1 MNDVQQRL
9 ARGRGDICYFAEQVL
24 GIKLNPAHRRW
35 FRLLGLAPDGWGWL
49 FTLTAH
55 VAANQ
60 IGKTV
65 GLAIIILWSCTYKIG
80 VPIGES
86 DEELRAWLDAPYL
99 WFHLA
104 PSQNQAY
111 HVLNDIRFILKG
123 AHPAQEVGR
132 EKFGLS
138 FHLPADMVREDTVAT
153 YYQGLY
159 FANGAVCQF
168 RTTEEKAKAILGYRA
183 NGISVDEAAF
193 EAHLKAIVNEVLL
206 MRLISTN
213 GPLILVSTPDGINDF
228 FEVVEMIRTGAA
240 MVEGD
245 TLWLDEAH
253 NQGLVFST
261 IADNVGFGVTQE
273 FVDRMEETLDSDTK
287 EAQLR
292 GAFLNPA
299 EAFFVPPDRIL
310 KAFTNRLPDEMAPKA
325 GHRYVIFWDPS
336 VSSDPTACI
345 ILDITKK
352 PWVGVRMVHER
363 KPRGTDRLLIDIWQ
377 THAFFNA
384 ARDEMGRSSWAVTGF
399 DATGM
404 GGQMIR
410 QSLKGLNPVKAVN
423 FAGTSRIKRD
433 AFMNL
438 KTAILQGTLL
448 IPESWTPVKREVLNY
463 RLDDE
468 SIQQDLVFA
477 LAGAVLVAGQNSGIM
492 QAPFD
497 PSARVAQSY
506 WR

>member
-1 MNDVQQRL
+1 VSDVQQRL
-9 ARGRGDICYFAEQVL
+9 ARGRGDICYFAEEVL
-24 GIKLNPAHRRW
+24 GIKLNPGHRRW
-35 FRLLGLAPDGWGWL
+35 FKMMVTGDDDWSWTY
-49 FTLTAH
+49 TLTAH

-65 GLAIIILWSCTYKIG
+65 GLAIIILWACTYKIG
-80 VPIGES
+80 VPFGASET
-86 DEELRAWLDAPYL
+86 ELKTWLDSPYL

-111 HVLNDIRFILKG
+111 HVLNDIRFIIKG
-123 AHPAQEVGR
+123 AHPAQDVGR
-132 EKFGLS
+132 TKYGLG
-138 FHLPADMVREDTVAT
+138 FHYPTDMVREDTVAT

-193 EAHLKAIVNEVLL
+193 ENHLKAIVNEVLL

-228 FEVVEMIRTGAA
+228 YEVVEMIRQGAV
-240 MVEGD
+240 MQEGD
-245 TLWLDEAH
+245 TLWLDPPH
-253 NQGLVFST
+253 HQGLTFST

-273 FVDRMEETLDSDTK
+273 FVDRMEETLDAATK

-299 EAFFVPPDRIL
+299 EAFFVPSDRIL
-310 KAFTNRLPDEMAPKA
+310 KAFTARLPNEMMPKP

-345 ILDITKK
+345 ILDVTKK

-377 THAFFNA
+377 THTFFNA
-384 ARDEMGRSSWAVTGF
+384 ARDDIGRTSWAITGF

-410 QSLKGLNPVKAVN
+410 QSLKGLTPVKAIN
-423 FAGTSRIKRD
+423 FAGTSKIKRD

-438 KTAILQGTLL
+438 KTAILQGQLL
-448 IPESWTPVKREVLNY
+448 IPDSWTPVKREVLNY

-477 LAGAVLVAGQNSGIM
+477 LAGAVLVAGQNSGIL

-497 PSARVAQSY
+497 PSTRVAPSY

>member
-1 MNDVQQRL
+1 LSDIQQRL
-9 ARGRGDICYFAEQVL
+9 ARGRTDIKYFGEQVL
-24 GIKLNPAHRRW
+24 GIKANLGQDRW
-35 FRLLGLAPDGWGWL
+35 YDLISASPDGSWMY
-49 FTLTAH
+49 TLSAH

-65 GLAIIILWSCTYKIG
+65 GLAVIILWACTYKIG
-80 VPIGES
+80 TPFGASER
-86 DEELRAWLDAPYL
+86 ELQNWLDAPYL

-123 AHPAQEVGR
+123 SHPAQEVGR
-132 EKFGLS
+132 VRYGLKFHFPPEL
-138 FHLPADMVREDTVAT
+138 VREDRVAE

-159 FANGAVCQF
+159 FANGAQVQF

-183 NGISVDEAAF
+183 HGISVDEAAF
-193 EAHLKAIVNEVLL
+193 EKHLKAIVNEVLL

-213 GPLILVSTPDGINDF
+213 GPLILVSTPNGINDF
-228 FEVVEMIRTGAA
+228 YEIIEMMRSGASQVE
-240 MVEGD
+240 D
-245 TLWLDEAH
+245 QTLWTDPA
-253 NQGLVFST
+253 QKVGFTFST
-261 IADNVGFGVTQE
+261 IADNVDFGVSQD
-273 FVDRMEETLDSDTK
+273 FVDRMEATLDETTK

-299 EAFFVPPDRIL
+299 EAFFVPSDRIVR
-310 KAFTNRLPDEMAPKA
+310 AFTNRLPDEMAPKP

-352 PWVGVRMVHER
+352 PWVGVRMTHER

-377 THAFFNA
+377 AHTFYNSAS
-384 ARDEMGRSSWAVTGF
+384 DDIGRRSWAVTGF

-410 QSLKGLNPVKAVN
+410 QSLKGLNPVKAIN

-438 KTAILQGTLL
+438 KTAMLQGQLF
-448 IPESWTPVKREVLNY
+448 IPDSWTPLKREVLNY

-477 LAGAVLVAGQNSGIM
+477 LAGAVLVAGQNQGIM

-497 PSARVAQSY
+497 PHARVAPSY

>member
-1 MNDVQQRL
+1 MSDIQQRL
-9 ARGRGDICYFAEQVL
+9 ARGRNDVGYFCEEVL
-24 GIKLNPAHRRW
+24 GIRMNRSHRRW
-35 FRLLGLAPDGWGWL
+35 FRLLSVMPDGWGWKY
-49 FTLTAH
+49 TLMAH

-65 GLAIIILWSCTYKIG
+65 GLAIIILWANTYKIG
-80 VPIGES
+80 VPLGHT
-86 DEELRAWLDAPYL
+86 DEELQAWLDAPYL

-111 HVLNDIRFILKG
+111 HVLNDIRFIIKG
-123 AHPAQEVGR
+123 SHPAQEIGR
-132 EKFGLS
+132 RDYGLR
-138 FHLPADMVREDTVAT
+138 FNYPGDMVREDTVAT

-193 EAHLKAIVNEVLL
+193 EGHLKAIVNEVLM

-228 FEVVEMIRTGAA
+228 YEVVEMIRQGAS
-240 MVEGD
+240 MVEGE
-245 TLWLDEAH
+245 TLWVDEKN

-273 FVDRMEETLDSDTK
+273 FVDRMEETLDPATK

-299 EAFFVPPDRIL
+299 EAFFVPSDRIL
-310 KAFTNRLPDEMAPKA
+310 KGFTTRLPNEMTPKP

-345 ILDITKK
+345 VLDITRK

-377 THAFFNA
+377 THAYFNSA
-384 ARDEMGRSSWAVTGF
+384 TDDIGRRSWAVTGF

-410 QSLKGLNPVKAVN
+410 QSLKGLNPIKAIN
-423 FAGTSRIKRD
+423 FAGSAKIKRD

-438 KTAILQGTLL
+438 KTAILQGQLL
-448 IPESWTPVKREVLNY
+448 IPDSWTPVKREVLNY

-477 LAGAVLVAGQNSGIM
+477 LAGAVLVAGQNSGVM

-497 PSARVAQSY
+497 PSSRVAPSY

>member
-1 MNDVQQRL
+1 LSDIQQRL
-9 ARGRGDICYFAEQVL
+9 AMGRTDIVYFSEQVL
-24 GIKLNPAHRRW
+24 GIKLNRAHQRW
-35 FRLLGLAPDGWGWL
+35 FRMMATGADGWSWVY
-49 FTLTAH
+49 TLMAH

-60 IGKTV
+60 IGKTL
-65 GLAIIILWSCTYKIG
+65 GLSIIILRSCIYKIG
-80 VPIGES
+80 IPIGTS
-86 DEELRAWLDAPYL
+86 DAELQNWLDSPYL

-111 HVLNDIRFILKG
+111 HVLNDIRFIIKG
-123 AHPAQEVGR
+123 AHPAQDVG
-132 EKFGLS
+132 KTKYGLS
-138 FHLPADMVREDTVAT
+138 FNLPGDMVREDTVAT

-193 EAHLKAIVNEVLL
+193 EKHLKAIVNEVLL

-228 FEVVEMIRTGAA
+228 YEVVEMIRHGAQ

-245 TLWLDEAH
+245 TAWLDPKMK
-253 NQGLVFST
+253 QGLVFST
-261 IADNVGFGVTQE
+261 IADNIGFGVTQE
-273 FVDRMEETLDSDTK
+273 FVDRMEETLDSATK

-292 GAFLNPA
+292 GAFLNPS
-299 EAFFVPPDRIL
+299 EAFFVPSDRIL
-310 KAFTNRLPDEMAPKA
+310 KGFTGRLPDEMMPKP

-336 VSSDPTACI
+336 ISSDPTACI
-345 ILDITKK
+345 VLDITKK
-352 PWVGVRMVHER
+352 PWVGVRMVHEKR
-363 KPRGTDRLLIDIWQ
+363 PKGTDRLLIDIWQ
-377 THAFFNA
+377 THTFFNS
-384 ARDEMGRSSWAVTGF
+384 ARDDIGRTSWAVTGF

-410 QSLKGLNPVKAVN
+410 SSLKGLTPVKAIN

-438 KTAILQGTLL
+438 KTALLQGQLL
-448 IPESWTPVKREVLNY
+448 IPDSWTPVKREVLNY

-468 SIQQDLVFA
+468 GIQQDLVFA
-477 LAGAVLVAGQNSGIM
+477 LAGAVLVAGQNTGIM

-497 PSARVAQSY
+497 PSSRVAPSY